1 MVKLATGQG
10 NRSYVDTQLK
20 IRLKS
25 VRKRN
30 YNRWKYLYIKKH
42 AVAPRINE
50 YTLHGSGSK
59 PRAINVVKLVKI

>member
-1 MVKLATGQG
+1 MVKLTTGQG
-10 NRSYVDTQLK
+10 NISYVERDLRD
-20 IRLKS
+20 RLKR

-30 YNRWKYLYIKKH
+30 YNNWKYLYIKKH

-59 PRAINVVKLVKI
+59 PTANNIVKIVKI